1 MNDSL
6 AQQTL
11 QQFLQELSSASPTPG
26 GGSVAAL
33 SGAMAA
39 ALVSMVGRLTLG
51 KKKYAAVQAEMAE
64 LVAQADALRQTLTD
78 LLQADVE
85 AFGRVSAAYKMPKE
99 TTDEQA
105 LRAAAIQESLRQATE
120 TPWQVAQ
127 ACAETLD
134 LCRPAADKGNR
145 SAVSDA
151 GVAALMAEAGL
162 RSAALNILINLKS
175 IEDRAFCADMQARLD
190 SLLKNRPALKDEIYN
205 LVIEKL

>member
-1 MNDSL
+1 MSDLLCNH
-6 AQQTL
+6 TMT
-11 QQFLQELSSASPTPG
+11 QFLADLASASPTPG

-51 KKKYAAVQAEMAE
+51 KKKYASVQAEMGE
-64 LVAQADALRQTLTD
+64 LVAQADALRQNLTD

-85 AFGRVSAAYKMPKE
+85 AFDRVSAAYKMPKE
-99 TTDEQA
+99 TPDEQTV
-105 LRAAAIQESLRQATE
+105 RQAAIQAALKQATE
-120 TPWQVAQ
+120 IPWQVAQ
-127 ACAETLD
+127 ACAQTLD
-134 LCRPAADKGNR
+134 LCRPAAEKGNR

-175 IEDRAFCADMQARLD
+175 IEDKAFCAGMQAQLD
-190 SLLKNRPALKDEIYN
+190 VLLQDTPALKDRIYH

>member
-6 AQQTL
+6 AQQTI

-85 AFGRVSAAYKMPKE
+85 AFGRVSAAYKMPK
-99 TTDEQA
+99 
-105 LRAAAIQESLRQATE
+105 
-120 TPWQVAQ
+120 
-127 ACAETLD
+127 
-134 LCRPAADKGNR
+134 
-145 SAVSDA
+145 
-151 GVAALMAEAGL
+151 
-162 RSAALNILINLKS
+162 
-175 IEDRAFCADMQARLD
+175 
-190 SLLKNRPALKDEIYN
+190 
-205 LVIEKL
+205 